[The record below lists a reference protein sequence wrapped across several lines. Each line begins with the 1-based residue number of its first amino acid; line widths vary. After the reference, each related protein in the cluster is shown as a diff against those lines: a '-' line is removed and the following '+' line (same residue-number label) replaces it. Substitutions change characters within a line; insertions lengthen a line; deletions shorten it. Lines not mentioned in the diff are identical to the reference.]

1 MNLEQSQKNDYEINL
16 TELFRIMWD
25 GKWLISG
32 ITAIASI
39 IAVIYL
45 IFLQTV
51 YIGTLEI
58 NPLRDSEAS
67 KYNEIDFINL
77 SATRLERLFFQDLI
91 TYKGFEESILRNS
104 YLKKNENET
113 ERDFSVRVKRVAR
126 EFSLSKSEQKKG
138 TKLTLSLI
146 TSQPDLAVKV
156 VTDALLISNNNV
168 KIQVE
173 SEIDRHLSAYTKGIK
188 NKLED
193 IEISSNLSLGNEKLK
208 IQSRLAFLI
217 EQTAIAKVLDIKINT
232 INPTEYSFLPTS
244 TQEITTKKT
253 LVNSIS
259 INKLVTSIKK
269 EEPYYL
275 RGYLS
280 IDKEI
285 EILSSRESPKLF
297 IAKFIENELSKERL
311 LLDRTTIRAREA
323 ITSSPI
329 GNDTFM
335 AVSYDIDSIKLKST
349 TKSLLILVLSIILG
363 GMIGIFVLTIR
374 NLVKKNK

>member
-126 EFSLSKSEQKKG
+126 EFFLSKSEQKKG

-311 LLDRTTIRAREA
+311 LLDRTTIRAREV

>member
-126 EFSLSKSEQKKG
+126 EFFLSKSEQKKG

>member
-126 EFSLSKSEQKKG
+126 EFFLSKSEQKKG

-173 SEIDRHLSAYTKGIK
+173 SKIDRHLSAYTKGIK

>member
-126 EFSLSKSEQKKG
+126 EFFLSKSEQKKG

-193 IEISSNLSLGNEKLK
+193 IEISSNLSLVNEKLK

>member
-1 MNLEQSQKNDYEINL
+1 VPLDSKDY
-16 TELFRIMWD
+16 
-25 GKWLISG
+25 
-32 ITAIASI
+32 
-39 IAVIYL
+39 
-45 IFLQTV
+45 
-51 YIGTLEI
+51 
-58 NPLRDSEAS
+58 
-67 KYNEIDFINL
+67 
-77 SATRLERLFFQDLI
+77 FFQDLI

-311 LLDRTTIRAREA
+311 LLDRTTITAREA